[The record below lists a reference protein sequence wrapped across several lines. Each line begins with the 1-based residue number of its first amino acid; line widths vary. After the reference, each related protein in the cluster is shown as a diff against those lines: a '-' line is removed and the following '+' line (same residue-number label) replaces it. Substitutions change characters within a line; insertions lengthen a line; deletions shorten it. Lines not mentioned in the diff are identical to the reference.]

1 MGTRWRHRCASR
13 CAACCRRVCRS
24 SRSSL
29 RAGAGLALVYVTLP
43 DGLTEQQRLG
53 LVERLPA
60 DLAAVTLE
68 DDSVEL
74 VLGAGGRA
82 ARRHHEFTIMS
93 RANEFPRR
101 GRSYP
106 A

>member
-1 MGTRWRHRCASR
+1 MTTEGDTLAASVR
-13 CAACCRRVCRS
+13 EQVRGVLPTGVQVES
-24 SRSSL
+24 VEL

-74 VLGAGGRA
+74 VLAPVVV
-82 ARRHHEFTIMS
+82 
-93 RANEFPRR
+93 PRDDIT
-101 GRSYP
+101 SSP
-106 A
+106 S